1 MKLYFTTIGI
11 AMALISAV
19 NIAFETAPWY
29 YILTMVVWCT
39 ALQFILDGAVAL
51 LVRLTPDQLY
61 GIDNPLFHVTK
72 REREMY
78 KRLRVRSWKDKVWE
92 LGGIGGFSKK
102 NMTSTND
109 PEYVKKFIV
118 ECNRGVVTHRLSY
131 PVGFIAMLT
140 LDGVCVFT
148 VALPVA
154 LVNLYLNILPTLVL
168 RYNTPMLK
176 SLYERLRK
184 KNAPA
189 IQG

>member
-1 MKLYFTTIGI
+1 MKLYFTTIGV
-11 AMALISAV
+11 AMAFISAV

-51 LVRLTPDQLY
+51 LVRLTPDRLY

-118 ECNRGVVTHRLSY
+118 ECNRGVATHRLSY
-131 PVGFIAMLT
+131 PVGFVAMLT
-140 LDGVCVFT
+140 LDSACVFT